1 MPPVGARP
9 PGHPRDVA
17 LRDNSEPSYSF
28 LDAAARTA
36 EHGNGT
42 FRRAAKERS
51 WSAQSPRRRSTPDP
65 SSGFWNAILAYSAG
79 APTVSAIAAPRPPR
93 GLSPWTVLSFAVWCS
108 ISALSSAPNKITIAE
123 IHIHII
129 GPIAAPSDP

>member
-17 LRDNSEPSYSF
+17 LRDNSQPSHSF

-51 WSAQSPRRRSTPDP
+51 WSAQSPRRRSAPDP
-65 SSGFWNAILAYSAG
+65 SSGFWKDPCLFCWRTDRVCHCSPAPTKRLISMDGAIL
-79 APTVSAIAAPRPPR
+79 R
-93 GLSPWTVLSFAVWCS
+93 GLVFDLCIKFGAQ
-108 ISALSSAPNKITIAE
+108 
-123 IHIHII
+123 
-129 GPIAAPSDP
+129 